1 MRTASFRFE
10 ALAAAL
16 WLGLTAAG
24 SPASARDLAAMSGD
38 EITVLQQRL
47 ANAGCYAGAIDGK
60 ASKALATAK
69 TACPDQEPT
78 LRIET
83 GMHISQLSNIAVD
96 ARCTLAATGS
106 DDKTVRLWSM
116 PDGKPLRVQRLPI
129 DSGAGGKVTTVAVSP
144 DGAWVAASL
153 DDAHAR
159 LDATRGIYLFDS
171 ATGASVRR
179 IGAID
184 DAFPM
189 SLAFSPDGRRLAAA
203 TTWGGLRVFDVATGA
218 LAMRDQPA
226 PRSSGY
232 DVAYGADGALFAVG
246 EFGWI
251 TRYETNLKRSARV
264 KAPHQGQAFSI
275 AVEPNGRRIA
285 VGYADTPMLDLFDAR
300 TLRWLGTTDLTGVN
314 GDLAAVAWSS
324 DGQRL
329 LGGGKFIRTES
340 RGLEHL
346 VRTWSVDGK
355 TLRDDRVLGG
365 DPLINMKPCGDATA
379 FATYDTGFG
388 LLKPDGAAIFLRE
401 SRAPIMELK
410 VGNAFMVSASGTR
423 VDFGLGLSNQQPVIF
438 DVSAGTLTDAPPNPA
453 GFAKPRTE
461 GLPIKNW
468 FMTERPE
475 YAGKPLALDQN
486 EISASLAIR
495 ADLTGLVLG
504 TRGYIRRLDAS
515 GRQVWVN
522 EGPGDAWGV
531 NLAKD
536 DELIVAAYSDGTIR
550 WRRWSDGAE
559 LLALFVDA
567 KDRRWVAWT
576 PTGYYMASPGGED
589 LIGWQLNRGW
599 EQQADF
605 FPASRFHDRFNRP
618 DIVRLV
624 LETLDEGAAVRRAD
638 EAARRHEDVT
648 PLGAKLPPVVRIMEP
663 VDQGRFSVAQETLG
677 YGLRAPSGL
686 AVDRIDV
693 LIDGRPAKE
702 IGLPLKPPDPNKEA
716 LGSLQI
722 ELPPRDLEVGLIA
735 WSGEIASEAV
745 RVKLTWAGPKPAE
758 QRVHK
763 LNALIAGISDYASSE
778 MALEYGAKDARDFA
792 AALQRQKG
800 GYYADVDVKLL
811 VDREVTRASLVSG
824 LEWLEKQTPGEDDVS
839 VLFLAG
845 HGLTDEKQ
853 TYWFLPSDAS
863 EDEARAKG
871 VSQSEIRE
879 TLQGLSGKVLWFLD
893 TCHAGGATR
902 PAPVDVTVLVN
913 RVTSAES
920 GGIVA
925 FASSTG
931 REVSVESS
939 TWNNGAFTK
948 AIVEGIDLGMADVF
962 HDGKITTSLLDAFV
976 AKRVGEL
983 TEQKQ
988 HPVMGR
994 PPQEPDFEIAQ
1005 ARKP

>member
-1 MRTASFRFE
+1 
-10 ALAAAL
+10 L
-16 WLGLTAAG
+16 WLTAAG
-24 SPASARDLAAMSGD
+24 SPASARDLGAMSGE

-60 ASKALATAK
+60 ANATLQKAVK
-69 TACPDQEPT
+69 ACPDQEPT

-83 GMHISQLSNIAVD
+83 GMHVSQLSNIAVD

-129 DSGAGGKVTTVAVSP
+129 DSGAGGKVATVAVSP
-144 DGAWVAASL
+144 DGAWIAAGL
-153 DDAHAR
+153 DDTHSL
-159 LDATRGIYLFDS
+159 LDTTRGIYLFD
-171 ATGASVRR
+171 AKTGASVRR

-184 DAFPM
+184 DAFAV

-203 TTWGGLRVFDVATGA
+203 TTWGGLRVFDVASGA
-218 LAMRDQPA
+218 LAFRDQPA
-226 PRSSGY
+226 RRSSGY
-232 DVAYGADGALFAVG
+232 GIAYGADGALFAVG

-251 TRYETNLKRSARV
+251 TRYEVNLRRSARV
-264 KAPHQGQAFSI
+264 KAPHQGAFSI

-285 VGYADTPMLDLFDAR
+285 VGYNETPMLDLFDAH
-300 TLRWLGTTDLTGVN
+300 TLRWLGTTDLTGAN

-329 LGGGKFIRTES
+329 LGGGKFS
-340 RGLEHL
+340 RKVGKDFQQV
-346 VRTWSVDGK
+346 VRTWNADGRM
-355 TLRDDRVLGG
+355 LRDNLIPVS
-365 DPLINMKPCGDATA
+365 DPLANLNSCGDATA
-379 FATYDTGFG
+379 FATFETGFG
-388 LLKPDGAAIFLRE
+388 LLRPDGAAIFLRE

-410 VGNAFMVSASGTR
+410 VGDALMVSSTGTR
-423 VDFGLGLSNQQPVIF
+423 VDFGLGFSNERPVIF
-438 DVSAGTLTDAPPNPA
+438 DVSAGTLADAPPNPA
-453 GFAKPRTE
+453 GFAKPLTQ
-461 GLPIKNW
+461 GLPMKNW
-468 FMTERPE
+468 ALNERPE
-475 YAGKPLALDQN
+475 FAGKPFALEAN
-486 EISASLAIR
+486 EISSSLAIR

-504 TRGYIRRLDAS
+504 TRAYIRRLDAS
-515 GRQVWVN
+515 GRQVWEN
-522 EGPGDAWGV
+522 QGPGAVWGV
-531 NLAKD
+531 NLAKND
-536 DELIVAAYSDGTIR
+536 QLIVAAYSDGTIR

-605 FPASRFHDRFNRP
+605 FPASRFRDRFNRP

-624 LETLDEGAAVRRAD
+624 LETLDEGAAVLRAD
-638 EAARRHEDVT
+638 QAARRREDVS
-648 PLGAKLPPVVRIMEP
+648 PLGAKLPPVIRIEP
-663 VDQGRFSVAQETLG
+663 PPDQGRFSSAQATLG

-686 AVDRIDV
+686 VVDRIDV

-702 IGLPLKPPDPNKEA
+702 IGRPLKPLDANTET
-716 LGSLQI
+716 LGSLEI
-722 ELPPRDLEVGLIA
+722 DLPPRDVEIGLIA
-735 WSGEIASEAV
+735 WSGDIASEAV
-745 RVKLTWAGPKPAE
+745 RVKLSWTGPKPAE
-758 QRVHK
+758 QRVRK
-763 LNALIAGISDYASSE
+763 LHALVAGISDYASPE
-778 MALEYGAKDARDFA
+778 MALGYAAKDARDFA

-800 GYYADVDVKLL
+800 GYYADVDVELL

-902 PAPVDVTVLVN
+902 PTPVDVTELVN

-948 AIVEGIDLGMADVF
+948 AIVEGIDLGKADLF
-962 HDGKITTSLLDAFV
+962 GEGKITTSELDAFV

-994 PPQEPDFEIAQ
+994 PPQEPDFEIAA